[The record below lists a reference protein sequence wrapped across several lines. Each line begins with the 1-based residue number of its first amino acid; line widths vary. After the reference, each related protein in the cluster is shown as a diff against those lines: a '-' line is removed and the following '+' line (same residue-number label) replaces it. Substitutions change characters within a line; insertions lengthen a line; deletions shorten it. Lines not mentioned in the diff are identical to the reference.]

1 MKETRHVP
9 TRMRWALF
17 RFGVVSPLLT
27 SPPEAGELVKILDE
41 LATRAYQH
49 PITHLRVRFGRST
62 LERWF
67 YAAKNEPSQPVK
79 ALERKVHALAGKH
92 PTVHDALRAA
102 IEAQHRAH
110 PRWSF
115 KLHYDNLLAL
125 AKVQP
130 EVGPVPSIA
139 VIRRFMKGRGLT
151 KQKAPR
157 RRTCAEHD
165 AAFVPREKRSY
176 EIGHVHGLW
185 HSDFHECSR
194 SVVTE
199 NGKWKKPAALAF
211 LDDRSRIVCHLQ
223 WYLNEDAQSFV
234 HGFSQAIL
242 KRGLPRMLLTDNG
255 GPMTAYEVEE
265 GCGRLSIDHETTL
278 PYTPEQN
285 GKQESFWG
293 QVEGRLIAMLEGE
306 RELTLHKL
314 NEATQ
319 AWVEL
324 EYHRAVH
331 SELKQTPLE
340 RMLEGPSVVRPSPS
354 SDELRRAFRTEV
366 VRSQRKSDGTLTV
379 RGVRFELP
387 SRYRVLLRPVVRYAR
402 WDLSNVDLVDARTGT
417 HLATLLPVDKL
428 ANADGMRRALEPVDP
443 DALTAPVVSSGVA
456 PLLTELM
463 REYAAT
469 GLPPAYVPDS
479 RALRAPLEETDDS
492 GDEAP

>member
-9 TRMRWALF
+9 PRMRWALF
-17 RFGVVSPLLT
+17 RFGVISPLLT
-27 SPPEAGELVKILDE
+27 SPPDAGELAERLDA
-41 LATRAYQH
+41 LAEQSYQH
-49 PITHLRVRFGRST
+49 PTTHVPARFGRST

-67 YAAKNEPSQPVK
+67 YAAKNEPNQPVN
-79 ALERKVHALAGKH
+79 ALTRKVHALAGKH
-92 PTVHDALRAA
+92 PKVHEVLRVAV
-102 IEAQHRAH
+102 EAQHHAH

-125 AKVQP
+125 AKIQP
-130 EVGPVPSIA
+130 DVGPVPSIA

-151 KQKAPR
+151 KQKGPR
-157 RRTCAEHD
+157 RRKSAEHD

-176 EIGHVHGLW
+176 EVGHVHGLW

-194 SVVTE
+194 GVVTE
-199 NGKWKKPAALAF
+199 NGEWKKPAALAF
-211 LDDRSRIVCHLQ
+211 LDDRSRMVCHLQ

-255 GPMTAYEVEE
+255 KPMTAHEVEE

-278 PYTPEQN
+278 PYSPEQN

-293 QVEGRLIAMLEGE
+293 QVEGRLVAMLEGE
-306 RELTLHKL
+306 RDLTLHKL

-324 EYHRAVH
+324 EYHRAIH
-331 SELKQTPLE
+331 SELKATPLE

-354 SDELRRAFRTEV
+354 SDQLRRAFRTEV

-402 WDLSNVDLVDARTGT
+402 WDLSNVDLVDARTGA

-428 ANADGMRRALEPVDP
+428 ANADGARRALEAVDP
-443 DALTAPVVSSGVA
+443 DAIAEPVASSGIA
-456 PLLTELM
+456 PLLSQLI

-479 RALRAPLEETDDS
+479 RGLRPPVETTRDG
-492 GDEAP
+492 GDEEP